1 MTFNR
6 RFILGAL
13 AGTSFLSMP
22 AFALTQ
28 AEATKLIS
36 NLSADLR
43 SAINNARSDADR
55 FKRFEKIF
63 VKYADV
69 PRIAQKA
76 LGPTWRDASSAQK
89 NAYVKAFQGF
99 MARFYGK
106 RFREFVG
113 FEITVTG
120 AEKAPG
126 GFLVDSKIQIKSGA
140 PFDTQWHVISSGGR
154 DRMFNMYIEGVS
166 ILADMRVQIGSMLD
180 KRGGDIDKL
189 TAHLNSST

>member
-6 RFILGAL
+6 RFILGAI
-13 AGTSFLSMP
+13 AGSSFFGLP
-22 AFALTQ
+22 AVALTQ
-28 AEATKLIS
+28 AEATKLID
-36 NLSADLR
+36 NISADLR
-43 SAINNARSDADR
+43 NAIDNARSDADR
-55 FKRFEKIF
+55 FQRFEKIF
-63 VKYADV
+63 AKYADV

-76 LGPTWRDASSAQK
+76 LGPTWRDASKAQRS
-89 NAYVKAFQGF
+89 AYVKAFQGF

-106 RFREFVG
+106 RFREFKG
-113 FEITVTG
+113 FQITVTG

-126 GFLVDSKIQIKSGA
+126 GFLVDSRVQIKSGS